1 MLLAVALGT
10 ALGTAHA
17 YDCAPDE
24 TDPTA
29 LGSGTRSDPWQLCTV
44 AQLAELEAYP
54 AGHFELVAD
63 IDMESLPGGL
73 GFYCPLQSIEGG
85 FEGSFNGNG
94 HTLSNLRGE
103 QGLFTCI
110 NGGRVEDLHLEN
122 VDLMREFNTYPVG
135 GLVGFMDAGSVSRV
149 SVTGMVENGAVVNGG
164 SDGVFG
170 TGGVGG
176 HVFDSKL
183 ERVSF
188 EGEVYGSY
196 HAGGIVGLLVRS
208 DISDCSALGD
218 VTGIGNIGG
227 LVGTWSSVYDGT
239 HLRRCLTAVRAS
251 DTGRLPWDPRVGL
264 LVGQENGLILG
275 SDDEESWDT
284 VFALASGDMQLVG
297 STTYLDG
304 IAIAADRAVL
314 LDPTSYE
321 RAGWDL
327 ETVWTEPTPTSL
339 PQLR

>member
-1 MLLAVALGT
+1 MLLALALGT
-10 ALGTAHA
+10 ALGTVHAH
-17 YDCAPDE
+17 DCAPDE

-63 IDMESLPGGL
+63 IDMDSLPGGL
-73 GFYCPLQSIEGG
+73 GFSCTLFPVDGG

-110 NGGRVEDLHLEN
+110 NGGRVEDLRLEN
-122 VDLMREFNTYPVG
+122 VDLVREFNTYPVG
-135 GLVGFMDAGSVSRV
+135 GLFGFMDTGSVSRV
-149 SVTGMVENGAVVNGG
+149 SVTGVVENDGTVSGG
-164 SDGVFG
+164 SGGIFG

-176 HVFDSKL
+176 QVKDSKL

-188 EGEVYGSY
+188 EGEVYGRY
-196 HAGGIVGLLVRS
+196 HPGGIVGLLERS
-208 DISDCSALGD
+208 DISDCSA
-218 VTGIGNIGG
+218 IGNVAGIAQIGG
-227 LVGTWSSVYDGT
+227 LVGTWFSVYDGSY
-239 HLRRCLTAVRAS
+239 LRRCVAAVSVS
-251 DTGRLPWDPRVGL
+251 DTGGAVGNPRVGL
-264 LVGQENGLILG
+264 LVGQGTGLILG
-275 SDDEESWDT
+275 SDGEASWDT
-284 VFALASGDMQLVG
+284 VFALESGDTQLVG

-304 IAIAADRAVL
+304 TAIAADRAVL
-314 LDPTSYE
+314 LAPSSYE

-327 ETVWTEPTPTSL
+327 ETVWTEPTRTSL